1 MVPDNAEFRSRRVL
15 LKSPSGER
23 EVQRFADELGWPRL
37 LEQEEDA
44 EQNLSREVAWAAGPA
59 LSLHFVQDPVS
70 GHGYVVAW
78 GRDKGAVDGLAELA
92 AHRLDTWTP
101 PELLAGPERATD
113 DRERAIAFIRAGV
126 GAPDE
131 FDKRFFDLIVK
142 GITDRSS
149 MAREAAIVSTVYSQY
164 PQYRPV
170 LKRAAESDP
179 DPARRRDA
187 EVMLRSFDAEGVGSP

>member
-1 MVPDNAEFRSRRVL
+1 VPDNADFRSRRVV
-15 LKSPSGER
+15 LKSSHGER
-23 EVQRFADELGWPRL
+23 EVERFADELGWPRL

-70 GHGYVVAW
+70 RHGYVVVW

-92 AHRLDTWTP
+92 AHRLNTWTL
-101 PELLAGPERATD
+101 PELLAGPERAVD
-113 DRERAIAFIRAGV
+113 DRERAVALIRAGV

-131 FDKRFFDLIVK
+131 FDQRFFDVIAK
-142 GITDRSS
+142 GIGDPSS
-149 MAREAAIVSTVYSQY
+149 MAREAAIVATAYSSY

-187 EVMLRSFDAEGVGSP
+187 EVMLRSLDADGVGSA